1 MPELESRLR
10 RAIEGGLR
18 SVMLREKDLG
28 TDDLVAFGLPLRRL
42 CEQRGVVFLVNHD
55 VEAAVRLCA
64 DGVHLGGRSRAA
76 AEVRAMMEPGVLVGR
91 STHDDAELTRAQDEG
106 VDYVTF
112 GPVFDTPSKRGI
124 LRPRGLDGLKHAVSH
139 TSVPVLGLGGI
150 SVDRAPDVRATGAF
164 GIAAIRAV
172 LGAHDPAA
180 AAVALS
186 RGPEVRA

>member
-1 MPELESRLR
+1 MPDLASRLR
-10 RAIEGGLR
+10 RAIDGGLR
-18 SVMLREKDLG
+18 SVMLREKDLA
-28 TDDLVAFGLPLRRL
+28 TDELVAFGLPLRRL
-42 CEQRGVVFLVNHD
+42 CEEYGVAFLVNHD
-55 VEAAVRLCA
+55 LVAAQRLAA

-76 AEVRAMMEPGVLVGR
+76 DEVRAIMGCGVLVGR
-91 STHDDAELTRAQDEG
+91 STHDDAELARAHDEG

-124 LRPRGLDGLKHAVSH
+124 LHPRGLDGLVRAVSR
-139 TSVPVLGLGGI
+139 SSLPVLGLGGI
-150 SVDRAPDVRATGAF
+150 SVDRAPEVHETGAF

-180 AAVALS
+180 ATVALS